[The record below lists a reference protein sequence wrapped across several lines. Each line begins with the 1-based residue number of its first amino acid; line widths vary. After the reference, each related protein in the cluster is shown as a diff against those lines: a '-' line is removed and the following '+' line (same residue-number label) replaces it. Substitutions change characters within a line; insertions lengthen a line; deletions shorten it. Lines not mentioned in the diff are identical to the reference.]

1 MDRLNFDLEKT
12 MKRRI
17 QLTSAIMLLT
27 AVIAG
32 CSDSGTSGQNAAGAE
47 GAQRP
52 PSPVSVVVMKKA
64 EHPLTSLLPGR
75 ADAFQ
80 TADIRPRVSGVI
92 KQIAFK
98 EGSEVKQGD
107 LLYKIEDDTYRAEVA
122 QAQASLA
129 KAEASVP
136 TAQSNLARYERLVN
150 SGATQIEYENAKVT
164 LLQAQA
170 DVAQA
175 KAALNAAEI
184 NLALTDVKAPFEGV
198 TSASAFS
205 IGNVVT
211 ANQSDKLATLRRLD
225 PIYIELTESSAN
237 LLRLR
242 EAISAG
248 RVNQP
253 GGQIADIRLTMED
266 GTQYPI
272 IGKLDMSEMA
282 VSETTG
288 TFSIRAVFD
297 NPDNLILPGMYVRA
311 SVTVGK
317 ENGYLIP
324 QRAATRNARGELT
337 AKFVNAQNVV
347 ETRVF
352 EQSSVSGNNWLVADG
367 IADGDQLIVDG
378 FQWIGDG
385 ATVAPVEATVD
396 ENGFVV
402 EAPKAPEAAPA
413 AKP

>member
-1 MDRLNFDLEKT
+1 MDHLNFDLEKT

-288 TFSIRAVFD
+288 TFSIRAVFG

-367 IADGDQLIVDG
+367 IADGDKLIVDG

>member
-1 MDRLNFDLEKT
+1 

-17 QLTSAIMLLT
+17 HLTSAIVLLS

-32 CSDSGTSGQNAAGAE
+32 CSDSGKSDKNAAAGAGTE
-47 GAQRP
+47 RP

-64 EHPLTSLLPGR
+64 EYPLTSLLPGR

-98 EGSEVKQGD
+98 EGSEVNEGD
-107 LLYKIEDDTYRAEVA
+107 LLYKIEDDTYRAQVA

-184 NLALTDVKAPFEGV
+184 NLALTDIKAPFEGV
-198 TSASAFS
+198 TSVSAFS

-211 ANQSDKLATLRRLD
+211 ANQSDKLTTLRRLD
-225 PIYIELTESSAN
+225 PIYIVLTESSAN

-242 EAISAG
+242 EAVSAG
-248 RVNQP
+248 RINQE

-288 TFSIRAVFD
+288 TFSIRAVFE

-337 AKFVNAQNVV
+337 AKFVNAQSAV

-352 EQSSVSGNNWLVADG
+352 EQSSVSGNNWLVADN
-367 IADGDQLIVDG
+367 ITDGDKLIVDG

-385 ATVAPVEATVD
+385 AKVAPVEATVD